1 MTDIGGNADHY
12 SCPIGRGDPTMYDCR
27 VWLRGRVLRLGQT
40 YDVEASL
47 LDPDAWLDRF
57 SVGDVM
63 ALWEG
68 RAIATGEVV
77 AVRAHKTDKS
87 LPK

>member
-1 MTDIGGNADHY
+1 
-12 SCPIGRGDPTMYDCR
+12 
-27 VWLRGRVLRLGQT
+27 LGQT

-77 AVRAHKTDKS
+77 AVRTHKAEKS